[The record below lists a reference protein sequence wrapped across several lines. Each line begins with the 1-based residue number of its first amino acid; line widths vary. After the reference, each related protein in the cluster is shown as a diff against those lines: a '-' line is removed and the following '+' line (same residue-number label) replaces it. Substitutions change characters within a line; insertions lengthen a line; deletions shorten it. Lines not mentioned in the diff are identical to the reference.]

1 MSMTT
6 TTGGAAGSVAR
17 GLILIGLA
25 VALGVGFVGFTPF
38 RLGYWGA
45 SEAIGAC
52 LHASAALVALGLALL
67 ALADRERVA
76 AALATPVAWPPLLL
90 SAWSFA
96 VAPAA
101 DYPWLSVFG
110 APQTSEGA
118 LLYLDM
124 TLWTLGGL
132 CLRGE
137 RGWSLAVV
145 AAAAV
150 PALAMPALFVLAPG
164 SRLYFY
170 PDWIAFYGLLAP
182 AAVVGFWP
190 DRGQGEGRLK
200 VWLIA
205 GLVAVVPLAV
215 SQNRA
220 AVAAAVAALAVFLIL
235 ERIQWLARFWRPLVG
250 VGLALL
256 PVLGLLAIWQASEAA
271 PFGTL
276 WSRFQAIV
284 VAFGVFPVNPWTW
297 VTGEGWGHDMLTLI
311 RHLDRSGATQYRD
324 DGPLWDLAV
333 RDYFHSHHGGF
344 EALLSAGLPGLI
356 FFCSQAV
363 VVALTAPRAR
373 RWLAGATAL
382 GWSATLCFWFQ
393 ADATMAFQAV
403 AFTALAGS
411 PIALIRLPKIAV
423 IGSLCLAAAGLLGG
437 TAFLVRFGLP
447 AQKSLEIGALTATG
461 APPAACADYPSE
473 DWRGDLGLARMIGGR
488 ILQAQTLGFAG
499 DRGDRLAASI
509 CLLEQRVAG
518 RPSLYPMFWA
528 IEFRNRLAHLEAFA
542 PVRPRFAPLFE
553 GWAGLLDRTL
563 ALAPGRTDLAIGYF
577 GWAITSG
584 RQAEAAALGDLLLHR
599 RPDDPIILW
608 FSGNA
613 MLFNQDLNIARQGMR
628 RMKRALSLG
637 VDRFVPIDPGLKR
650 RVEAA

>member
-17 GLILIGLA
+17 GLVLLGLA
-25 VALGVGFVGFTPF
+25 AALGVGFVGFTPF

-45 SEAIGAC
+45 SEAIGAT

-67 ALADRERVA
+67 AMVDRERVA

-101 DYPWLSVFG
+101 NYPWLSVFG

-118 LLYLDM
+118 ILHLDM
-124 TLWTLGGL
+124 ALWTLGGL
-132 CLRGE
+132 CLRGQ

-150 PALAMPALFVLAPG
+150 PAIAMPALFVAAPG

-170 PDWIAFYGLLAP
+170 PDWLAFYGLLAP

-200 VWLIA
+200 VWLLA

-215 SQNRA
+215 AQNRA
-220 AVAAAVAALAVFLIL
+220 AVAAAVAALAAFLIL
-235 ERIQWLARFWRPLVG
+235 ERAQWLDRFWRPLVG
-250 VGLALL
+250 FGLALL
-256 PVLGLLAIWQASEAA
+256 PGLGLLAIWQAAEMA

-276 WSRFQAIV
+276 WSRLQAII
-284 VAFGVFPVNPWTW
+284 VAFGVFPENPWTW
-297 VTGEGWGHDMLTLI
+297 VTGEGWGHDMLTLL
-311 RHLDRSGATQYRD
+311 RHLDRSGATQYHD
-324 DGPLWDLAV
+324 DGAIWDLAV

-356 FFCSQAV
+356 VFCSQAV
-363 VVALTAPRAR
+363 VLALTAPRAR
-373 RWLAGATAL
+373 RWLAGATAA
-382 GWSATLCFWFQ
+382 GWSVTLCLWFQ
-393 ADATMAFQAV
+393 ADATMAFQGL
-403 AFTALAGS
+403 AFAALAGP
-411 PIALIRLPKIAV
+411 PITLIRLPKPVLA
-423 IGSLCLAAAGLLGG
+423 GSLGLAAAGLVAGSV
-437 TAFLVRFGLP
+437 FLIRFGLP
-447 AQKSLEIGALTATG
+447 AQKSLEIGALTATVT
-461 APPAACADYPSE
+461 PPAACADYPSE
-473 DWRGDLGLARMIGGR
+473 DWRGDLGLARMVGGR

-499 DRGDRLAASI
+499 DRGDRLEASI
-509 CLLEQRVAG
+509 CLLEQRVAE
-518 RPSLYPMFWA
+518 RQSLYLMFWA
-528 IEFRNRLAHLEAFA
+528 IEFRNRVAHLDAFV

-553 GWAGLLDRTL
+553 GWASLLDRTL
-563 ALAPGRTDLAIGYF
+563 TVAPGRTDLAIGYF
-577 GWAITSG
+577 GWAITTG
-584 RQAEAAALGDLLLHR
+584 RHAEAALLGDRLLHR
-599 RPDDPIILW
+599 RPDDPVILW

-613 MLFNQDLNIARQGMR
+613 MLFNQDLSIARQGMR
-628 RMKRALSLG
+628 RMKRALALG